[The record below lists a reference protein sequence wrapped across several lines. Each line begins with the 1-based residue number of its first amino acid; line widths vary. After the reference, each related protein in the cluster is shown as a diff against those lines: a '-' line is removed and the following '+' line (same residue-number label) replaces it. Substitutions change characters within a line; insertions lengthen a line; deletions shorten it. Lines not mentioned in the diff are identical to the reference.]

1 MLLVKTETFYST
13 LRMNLVLDA
22 HFNYTVEKVN
32 LFNIQVFCYS
42 MFSFEKKFSAYFSP
56 LILYLIKL
64 IYFNTFFEH
73 NFWSVLTACNF
84 RGFSNEFKPCV
95 DQLVQGTLTTY
106 KEAMKN
112 LLPTPAKSHYLFNL
126 RDFSRVINGVLLS
139 TPETMEEPAS
149 MKRLWVHEVSWSMIN

>member
-1 MLLVKTETFYST
+1 MVTYYDIAILSDLVY
-13 LRMNLVLDA
+13 
-22 HFNYTVEKVN
+22 
-32 LFNIQVFCYS
+32 
-42 MFSFEKKFSAYFSP
+42 
-56 LILYLIKL
+56 
-64 IYFNTFFEH
+64 
-73 NFWSVLTACNF
+73 

-149 MKRLWVHEVSWSMIN
+149 MKRLWVHEVCSSSSYNKVKGFKGRYK